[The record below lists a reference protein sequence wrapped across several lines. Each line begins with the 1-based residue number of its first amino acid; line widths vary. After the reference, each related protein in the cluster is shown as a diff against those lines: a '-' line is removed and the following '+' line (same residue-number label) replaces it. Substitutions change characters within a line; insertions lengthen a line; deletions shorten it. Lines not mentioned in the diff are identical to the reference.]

1 MILKKN
7 ILSQRNKINRN
18 KINRDNCAGFTL
30 IEMIIAMVILA
41 LVVTVLYLAF
51 STAGRIWSKQQ
62 LKGGHGEHEAAL
74 IRLLHD
80 DLENLVP
87 YSFSWEKGEGFFFA
101 LGSKTIFYATTSG
114 YGARQ
119 RQSEGLY
126 FACCYLKES
135 EKEEGLA
142 LYLVKERGPKKFL
155 VEALWD
161 FMKNPDKNFAVNSEI
176 NDASLLVLDGLQEAE
191 FVVVA
196 DPEKLN
202 LPEGEID
209 TGALVEQGETRN
221 FNRKNLPGN
230 ILFRYTNAN
239 AEKRNFLLALE
250 PPPELPKKDD
260 KKKKKK

>member
-1 MILKKN
+1 MTLKKN
-7 ILSQRNKINRN
+7 ILPRINKVKRSKIDRN
-18 KINRDNCAGFTL
+18 NCAGFTL

-62 LKGGHGEHEAAL
+62 VKGGRGKHEAAL

-80 DLENLVP
+80 DLQNLVP

-101 LGSKTIFYATTSG
+101 LGPRTIFYATTSG

-119 RQSEGLY
+119 RQAEGLY
-126 FACCYLKES
+126 FACCYLKKS
-135 EKEEGLA
+135 EEHEGLS
-142 LYLVKERGPKKFL
+142 LYLAKELGPKKFL

-161 FMKNPDKNFAVNSEI
+161 FMHNPDKNFSASSEI
-176 NDASLLVLDGLQEAE
+176 SEASLLVLDGLSEAE
-191 FVVVA
+191 FVMVA

-202 LPEGEID
+202 LPEGEIES
-209 TGALVEQGETRN
+209 GALVESGETRN

-230 ILFRYTNAN
+230 ILLRYENSD
-239 AEKRNFLLALE
+239 AEKRNFLLSLA
-250 PPPELPKKDD
+250 PPPELPKKGD
-260 KKKKKK
+260 KKKKK